1 VTTRSPILSGL
12 ATASAWLLILNRLV
26 TPEPWALAVG
36 FPLAQSGGGEEYW
49 ARTTA
54 GKRDRL
60 GADQPSKHAMKPDTI
75 AKARTM
81 LSSVLLDGLSYRE
94 AGAPFG
100 VGRSTVERSIKT
112 LVLEVARERGI
123 PELDE
128 DGLSCLP
135 RLRQFREPVL
145 RAVAEYTPA
154 HPRRK
159 RITLL
164 EPDEI
169 AAGANRVRLRSENA
183 NRDVALIYVLFCTGA
198 KPIEIARL
206 EVRDYLNSDG
216 SIRERSEMRPE
227 TAVNGRSR
235 PLFFTSSRACAA
247 VDAYLVER
255 RRRKLGVAGTPTTV
269 AEAYRGLVPSS
280 ALFLTERG
288 WPFEIGERGPNDQR
302 ETCRLMIATLRSIF
316 RRAGWTG
323 VTAQSARRVVA
334 RRLADKGADGA
345 QVGEILG
352 LSSSRAVRRLLG
364 SNRRPLENLA
374 RELV

>member
-1 VTTRSPILSGL
+1 
-12 ATASAWLLILNRLV
+12 
-26 TPEPWALAVG
+26 
-36 FPLAQSGGGEEYW
+36 
-49 ARTTA
+49 
-54 GKRDRL
+54 
-60 GADQPSKHAMKPDTI
+60 MKPETI

-81 LSSVLLDGLSYRE
+81 LASVLQDGLSYRE

-100 VGRSTVERSIKT
+100 LARSTVERSIKG
-112 LVLEVARERGI
+112 LVQAVARERGI

-128 DGLSCLP
+128 DGLSCL
-135 RLRQFREPVL
+135 RQFREPVQ

-154 HPRRK
+154 PPRRK
-159 RITLL
+159 CITLL

-206 EVRDYLNSDG
+206 EVRDYLNHDG
-216 SIRERSEMRPE
+216 SIRQRSEMRAE

-235 PLFFTSSRACAA
+235 PLFFTSTRSCSA

-255 RRRKLGVAGTPTTV
+255 RRRKLGVVAVAGLRATD
-269 AEAYRGLVPSS
+269 ADAYRGLDPAST
-280 ALFLTERG
+280 LFLTEGG
-288 WPFEIGERGPNDQR
+288 WPFEIGRRGPNDER
-302 ETCRLMIATLRSIF
+302 ETCRLMIATLRLIF
-316 RRAGWTG
+316 QRAGWTG

-334 RRLADKGADGA
+334 RRLADKGADCE

-352 LSSSRAVRRLLG
+352 LSSSRAVRRLLT
-364 SNRRPLENLA
+364 SKRRPLENLA

>member
-1 VTTRSPILSGL
+1 M
-12 ATASAWLLILNRLV
+12 
-26 TPEPWALAVG
+26 TPESEPFAAG
-36 FPLAQSGGGEEYW
+36 FPLVRGGSQENTAPERQPACATGLEPT
-49 ARTTA
+49 RT
-54 GKRDRL
+54 RE
-60 GADQPSKHAMKPDTI
+60 HAMKPETI

-81 LSSVLLDGLSYRE
+81 LASVLLDGLSYRE

-100 VGRSTVERSIKT
+100 VGRSTVERSIKS

-145 RAVAEYTPA
+145 RAVAAYTPA
-154 HPRRK
+154 HRRRK

-216 SIRERSEMRPE
+216 SVRERSEMRPE

-235 PLFFTSSRACAA
+235 PLFFTSSRACVA

-255 RRRKLGVAGTPTTV
+255 RRRKLGVALPASGFD
-269 AEAYRGLVPSS
+269 AYRGLDPSS
-280 ALFLTERG
+280 ALFLTEGG
-288 WPFEIGERGPNDQR
+288 WPFEIGGRGPNDQR

-316 RRAGWTG
+316 KRAGWIG

>member
-1 VTTRSPILSGL
+1 
-12 ATASAWLLILNRLV
+12 
-26 TPEPWALAVG
+26 
-36 FPLAQSGGGEEYW
+36 
-49 ARTTA
+49 
-54 GKRDRL
+54 
-60 GADQPSKHAMKPDTI
+60 MKPETI

-81 LSSVLLDGLSYRE
+81 FVSVLRDGLSHRE

-100 VGRSTVERSIKT
+100 LGRSTVERSIKG

-128 DGLSCLP
+128 DGLSCLS

-145 RAVAEYTPA
+145 RAVAAYTPV
-154 HPRRK
+154 HPQRK
-159 RITLL
+159 RIALL

-183 NRDVALIYVLFCTGA
+183 NRDVALVYVLFCTGA

-206 EVRDYLNSDG
+206 EVRDYLTRDG
-216 SIRERSEMRPE
+216 SIRERSEMRAE
-227 TAVNGRSR
+227 ATVNGRSR
-235 PLFFTSSRACAA
+235 PLFFTSSRACTA

-255 RRRKLGVAGTPTTV
+255 RRRKLGITGPSASNSGI
-269 AEAYRGLVPSS
+269 YRGLDPAS
-280 ALFLTERG
+280 ALFLTEGG
-288 WPFEIGERGPNDQR
+288 WPFAIGERGPNDQR

-316 RRAGWTG
+316 KRAGWTG

-352 LSSSRAVRRLLG
+352 LSSSRSVRRLLG
-364 SNRRPLENLA
+364 SNRSPLESLV

>member
-1 VTTRSPILSGL
+1 
-12 ATASAWLLILNRLV
+12 
-26 TPEPWALAVG
+26 
-36 FPLAQSGGGEEYW
+36 
-49 ARTTA
+49 
-54 GKRDRL
+54 
-60 GADQPSKHAMKPDTI
+60 MKPETI

-81 LSSVLLDGLSYRE
+81 LSSVLLDGMSYRE

-100 VGRSTVERSIKT
+100 VGRSTVERSIKS

-145 RAVAEYTPA
+145 RAVAAYTPV
-154 HPRRK
+154 HPRPK
-159 RITLL
+159 RLTLL

-235 PLFFTSSRACAA
+235 PLFFTSSRACGA

-255 RRRKLGVAGTPTTV
+255 RRRKLGVAVPASGFD
-269 AEAYRGLVPSS
+269 AYRGLNPSS
-280 ALFLTERG
+280 ALFLTEGG
-288 WPFEIGERGPNDQR
+288 WPFEIGGRGPNDQR

-316 RRAGWTG
+316 KRAGWTG

-374 RELV
+374 RDLV

>member
-1 VTTRSPILSGL
+1 MEP
-12 ATASAWLLILNRLV
+12 
-26 TPEPWALAVG
+26 TPG
-36 FPLAQSGGGEEYW
+36 
-49 ARTTA
+49 
-54 GKRDRL
+54 
-60 GADQPSKHAMKPDTI
+60 KHAMKPETI

-81 LSSVLLDGLSYRE
+81 LASVLRDGLSYRE

-100 VGRSTVERSIKT
+100 LARSTVERSIKG
-112 LVLEVARERGI
+112 LVLEVAREHGI

-128 DGLSCLP
+128 YGLSCLR

-145 RAVAEYTPA
+145 RAVAEYTPI

-169 AAGANRVRLRSENA
+169 AAGASRVRQRSENA
-183 NRDVALIYVLFCTGA
+183 NRDVALIFVLYCTGA

-206 EVRDYLNSDG
+206 EVRDYLNRDG
-216 SIRERSEMRPE
+216 SIRERSEMRAE

-247 VDAYLVER
+247 VDAYLLER
-255 RRRKLGVAGTPTTV
+255 HRRKLGIAGSRATSGD
-269 AEAYRGLVPSS
+269 AYRGLDPAS

-288 WPFEIGERGPNDQR
+288 RAFEIGERGPNDQR
-302 ETCRLMIATLRSIF
+302 ETCRLMVATLRLIF
-316 RRAGWTG
+316 KRAGWTG

-352 LSSSRAVRRLLG
+352 LLSSRAVRRLLR
-364 SNRRPLENLA
+364 SDRRPLEKLA